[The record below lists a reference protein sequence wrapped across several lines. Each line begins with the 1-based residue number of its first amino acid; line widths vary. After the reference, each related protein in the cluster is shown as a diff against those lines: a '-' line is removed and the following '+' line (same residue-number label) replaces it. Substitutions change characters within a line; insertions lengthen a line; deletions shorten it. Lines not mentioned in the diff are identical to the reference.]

1 MCGRREVRVSE
12 KKRERFPGNPRL
24 IKFAEKEA
32 EKQSKGSALPSR
44 PLSLR
49 PPSSS
54 LPPASFSR
62 GRARGWLARNGTR
75 SAMVVPG
82 VARPLGGAMQAPPG
96 SRRTPA
102 CVVEARMSRKPP
114 ARHTAASVLLSPRSA
129 ALEPSQQPRGRQ
141 QQGKG
146 AAGSRASPSAAV
158 GVASNFELASSSLA
172 TATARPN
179 RRQRLSSSPPPPPR
193 SPRPP
198 PRLSSPQQHLPAWLG
213 SAVRRAVLSL
223 EEAPL
228 LVVKVGGEEE
238 EDSWHSSRRP
248 SSSQPSTSASFVTH
262 ALPRAAL
269 SAPALWPAIAATV
282 VAPEGKEPEALLL
295 VHKIEEEGEGEAAVS
310 SLRSPSSP
318 SSPSPRHSSH
328 HLRLSDFAALERG
341 GIATAE
347 LAGRVGDCCHGGEG
361 EGGAGEERGRGSESG
376 FVDSD
381 LQALVSPR
389 SSSSPS
395 LHSETHWGSL
405 PSASS
410 SSAPDVA
417 FYGVVVQTAKGQQQ
431 QRAPSFSSSD
441 ADANAAASST
451 AAGCFVLKTVRT
463 RPSPGGCSCVY
474 YSLTRVGRAGEPLA
488 EQLKRSWLA

>member
-1 MCGRREVRVSE
+1 M
-12 KKRERFPGNPRL
+12 
-24 IKFAEKEA
+24 
-32 EKQSKGSALPSR
+32 
-44 PLSLR
+44 
-49 PPSSS
+49 
-54 LPPASFSR
+54 
-62 GRARGWLARNGTR
+62 
-75 SAMVVPG
+75 
-82 VARPLGGAMQAPPG
+82 
-96 SRRTPA
+96 
-102 CVVEARMSRKPP
+102 
-114 ARHTAASVLLSPRSA
+114 
-129 ALEPSQQPRGRQ
+129 
-141 QQGKG
+141 
-146 AAGSRASPSAAV
+146 
-158 GVASNFELASSSLA
+158 
-172 TATARPN
+172 
-179 RRQRLSSSPPPPPR
+179 
-193 SPRPP
+193 
-198 PRLSSPQQHLPAWLG
+198 
-213 SAVRRAVLSL
+213 LSL

-381 LQALVSPR
+381 LWALVSPR

-410 SSAPDVA
+410 SSASDVA
-417 FYGVVVQTAKGQQQ
+417 FYGVVVQTAQGQQQ
-431 QRAPSFSSSD
+431 QRIK
-441 ADANAAASST
+441 
-451 AAGCFVLKTVRT
+451 VLQK
-463 RPSPGGCSCVY
+463 
-474 YSLTRVGRAGEPLA
+474 
-488 EQLKRSWLA
+488 